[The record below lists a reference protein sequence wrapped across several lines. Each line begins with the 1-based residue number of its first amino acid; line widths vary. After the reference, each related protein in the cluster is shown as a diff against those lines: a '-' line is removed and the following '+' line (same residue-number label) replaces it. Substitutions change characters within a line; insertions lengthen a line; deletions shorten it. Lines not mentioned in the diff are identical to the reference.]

1 MPSSPHRLGHRP
13 EEAHDLGTCHLS
25 AAQLTRLESILH
37 AHLEELHDRIARAE
51 DQFGSLAGDSSVD
64 GATRQAVRLEAEQA
78 REVLRVTNSAI
89 TAIAEGTYGTCAT
102 CRRQIP
108 FERLEAVPAT
118 STCVACP
125 DA

>member
-13 EEAHDLGTCHLS
+13 EDGHDRGTGHLS

-37 AHLEELHDRIARAE
+37 THLEALHDRIARAE

-78 REVLRVTNSAI
+78 REALRVTNSAI
-89 TAIAEGTYGTCAT
+89 TAIVEGTYGTCAT
-102 CRRQIP
+102 CGRQIP